1 MAESSSGRHVY
12 LCGIACICFV
22 AVVWTFATVLKQIIF
37 SDLKFDEPLILTY
50 VCNACYAV
58 HFPLHALLRVTG
70 LVEPIPWRRKATR
83 AEAPEGAADGATPGG
98 AAGEMREA
106 VVAGLIIAPLWFFA
120 QWTYSAGV
128 ATTSVTASTVI
139 STTSVVWTLL
149 GSILF
154 LREKV
159 TVLKVLGIVLCMAG
173 NAATLLGNDSQA
185 NQKGELSGDILCL
198 IAAMLYAVYTTVLSS
213 LVQPQFSMAM
223 LFGVIGLC
231 ILLLASPFVFAF
243 KHEALSQM
251 TPEVFGLLIFN
262 GLFDNVL
269 SQFAWAKA
277 VQLTSPTTATVGLSL
292 TIPLSVLADV
302 LRQKDLTPWTLL
314 AALLVVL
321 GFLAVTYASKPAE
334 AAAGPQ
340 PVEVQDSGGPRRLI
354 S

>member
-1 MAESSSGRHVY
+1 MLKVWCQRFSAIDRQSCRPHY
-12 LCGIACICFV
+12 L
-22 AVVWTFATVLKQIIF
+22 
-37 SDLKFDEPLILTY
+37 
-50 VCNACYAV
+50 
-58 HFPLHALLRVTG
+58 
-70 LVEPIPWRRKATR
+70 
-83 AEAPEGAADGATPGG
+83 
-98 AAGEMREA
+98 
-106 VVAGLIIAPLWFFA
+106 
-120 QWTYSAGV
+120 SAGHLICCR
-128 ATTSVTASTVI
+128 I
-139 STTSVVWTLL
+139 STQDNNLFPEKFQQRCFQMPSQVTIRTEPMLTGGRDSHLRCLDLL
-149 GSILF
+149 GRSSPYF
-154 LREKV
+154 LQALAEDV
-159 TVLKVLGIVLCMAG
+159 VLKVLGIVLCMAG

-302 LRQKDLTPWTLL
+302 LRQKYLTPWTLV
-314 AALLVVL
+314 AALLVIS
-321 GFLAVTYASKPAE
+321 GFLSVTYASKPAT
-334 AAAGPQ
+334 AAATPEVR
-340 PVEVQDSGGPRRLI
+340 VEGGRPRLI